1 MFSPVLLV
9 AFLCGTLPA
18 LLWLAFWLFEDRK
31 NPEPKRY
38 IFFTFLAGM
47 SVVMLIVLPLEKF
60 VEAQATL
67 VGYPREGLLVLL
79 LWALIEE
86 TFKFA
91 AAYAAALHWRVFDEP
106 LDAVV
111 YMITAA
117 LGFAALENAL
127 FLASPLSQGQV
138 VQTII
143 TGDLRFVG
151 ATLLHTLSSATVGL
165 ALAYTFYM
173 KPAIRRKAA
182 VVGVI
187 LATALH
193 TVFNFLYWL
202 KAAVRHFWYFSL
214 SGSALS
220 RFCFASRASNARN
233 ELPALDTAQ
242 FTPEQ

>member
-18 LLWLAFWLFEDRK
+18 LLWLAFWLLEDKR

-47 SVVMLIVLPLEKF
+47 AVVLPIVLPLEKL
-60 VEAQATL
+60 VEMQAAS
-67 VGYPREGLLVLL
+67 VGYAREGLLVLI

-86 TFKFA
+86 TFKFG
-91 AAYAAALHWRVFDEP
+91 AAYVAALHWRVFDEP

-127 FLASPLSQGQV
+127 FLASPIQNGQV
-138 VQTII
+138 LQTII

-165 ALAYTFYM
+165 AIAYAFR
-173 KPAIRRKAA
+173 KGARARRRAA
-182 VVGVI
+182 VLGVI

-193 TVFNFLYWL
+193 TVFNFFILA
-202 KAAVRHFWYFSL
+202 KG
-214 SGSALS
+214 GSATFFVFLVLWLGIVALLLFVE
-220 RFCFASRASNARN
+220 RFKRPVLNYR
-233 ELPALDTAQ
+233 
-242 FTPEQ
+242 

>member
-1 MFSPVLLV
+1 MFSPVLAV
-9 AFLCGTLPA
+9 AFFCGTIPA
-18 LLWLAFWLFEDRK
+18 LLWLAFWLFEDKK

-47 SVVMLIVLPLEKF
+47 SVVIPIVLPLEKL
-60 VEAQATL
+60 VEAQAAL
-67 VGYPREGLLVLL
+67 VGYPREGLLVLV

-91 AAYAAALHWRVFDEP
+91 AAYVAALHWRGFDEP
-106 LDAVV
+106 LDAIV

-127 FLASPLSQGQV
+127 FLASPLQSGQIA
-138 VQTII
+138 QTIV

-165 ALAYTFYM
+165 ALAYTFHK
-173 KPAIRRKAA
+173 KPALRRKAA

-193 TVFNFLYWL
+193 AVFN
-202 KAAVRHFWYFSL
+202 
-214 SGSALS
+214 
-220 RFCFASRASNARN
+220 
-233 ELPALDTAQ
+233 
-242 FTPEQ
+242 

>member
-1 MFSPVLLV
+1 MFSPVLAV

-47 SVVMLIVLPLEKF
+47 AVVIPIVLPLEKL
-60 VEAQATL
+60 VEMQAAL
-67 VGYPREGLLVLL
+67 VGYPSEGLVVLI

-91 AAYAAALHWRVFDEP
+91 AAYVAALHWRVFDEP

-127 FLASPLSQGQV
+127 FLAGPLAQGQIT
-138 VQTII
+138 QTIV

-165 ALAYTFYM
+165 ALAYAFYK
-173 KPAIRRKAA
+173 KPAMRRKAA

-193 TVFNFLYWL
+193 AVFNFFILAKGGNATFLVFLVLWL
-202 KAAVRHFWYFSL
+202 GIV
-214 SGSALS
+214 ALLLCIE
-220 RFCFASRASNARN
+220 RIKR
-233 ELPALDTAQ
+233 PAYTYH
-242 FTPEQ
+242 

>member
-9 AFLCGTLPA
+9 AFFCGVLPA
-18 LLWLAFWLFEDRK
+18 LLWLAFWLFEDKK

-47 SVVMLIVLPLEKF
+47 GIVLTIVLPLEKF
-60 VEAQATL
+60 VQAQAAA
-67 VGYPREGLLVLL
+67 VGYAAEGLLVLL

-91 AAYAAALHWRVFDEP
+91 AAYVAALHWRVFDEP

-127 FLASPLSQGQV
+127 FLLSPLQDGQIL
-138 VQTII
+138 QTII

-151 ATLLHTLSSATVGL
+151 ATLLHVLSSATVGIM
-165 ALAYTFYM
+165 LAYAFYER
-173 KPAIRRKAA
+173 PALRRRAA

-187 LATALH
+187 LATSLH
-193 TVFNFLYWL
+193 TLFNFFILA
-202 KAAVRHFWYFSL
+202 KG
-214 SGSALS
+214 GSATFFVFILLWMGIVALLLFIE
-220 RFCFASRASNARN
+220 RVKKPVRAYR
-233 ELPALDTAQ
+233 
-242 FTPEQ
+242 

>member
-60 VEAQATL
+60 VESQAAL
-67 VGYPREGLLVLL
+67 AGYPREGLLVLF

-127 FLASPLSQGQV
+127 FLASPLAQGQIA
-138 VQTII
+138 QTII

-165 ALAYTFYM
+165 ALAYTFYK
-173 KPAIRRKAA
+173 KPKIRRWAA
-182 VVGVI
+182 VVGVV

-193 TVFNFLYWL
+193 TTFNFFILTKGSSATFVVFLFIWL
-202 KAAVRHFWYFSL
+202 GIV
-214 SGSALS
+214 ALLLCIE
-220 RFCFASRASNARN
+220 RIKH
-233 ELPALDTAQ
+233 PAYN
-242 FTPEQ
+242 

>member
-9 AFLCGTLPA
+9 AFLCGTIPA

-31 NPEPKRY
+31 NPEPKKY

-47 SVVMLIVLPLEKF
+47 AVVVPIVLPLEKL
-60 VEAQATL
+60 VEAQAVT

-79 LWALIEE
+79 FWALIEE

-91 AAYAAALHWRVFDEP
+91 AAYVAALHWRVFDEP

-127 FLASPLSQGQV
+127 FLSSPLSHGQIT
-138 VQTII
+138 QTII

-165 ALAYTFYM
+165 CLASAFYR
-173 KPAIRRKAA
+173 KPNIRKKAA

-193 TVFNFLYWL
+193 TVFNFFILA
-202 KAAVRHFWYFSL
+202 KG
-214 SGSALS
+214 GSATFLV
-220 RFCFASRASNARN
+220 F
-233 ELPALDTAQ
+233 LTLWLGIVALLLFIERIKRPTY
-242 FTPEQ
+242 TYN

>member
-9 AFLCGTLPA
+9 AFLCGLLPA

-31 NPEPKRY
+31 NPEPKRF
-38 IFFTFLAGM
+38 IFYTFVAGM
-47 SVVMLIVLPLEKF
+47 AVVVPIVLPLEKL
-60 VEAQATL
+60 VEAQAVA
-67 VGYPREGLLVLL
+67 VGYSREGLLVLFF
-79 LWALIEE
+79 WALIEE

-91 AAYAAALHWRVFDEP
+91 AAYVAALHWRVFDEP

-127 FLASPLSQGQV
+127 FLSSPIAQGQIA
-138 VQTII
+138 QTII

-165 ALAYTFYM
+165 MLAYAFYR
-173 KPAIRRKAA
+173 KPAVRRKAA

-193 TVFNFLYWL
+193 TVFNFFILA
-202 KAAVRHFWYFSL
+202 KG
-214 SGSALS
+214 GSATFLVFLTLWFGIVALLLFIE
-220 RFCFASRASNARN
+220 RVKRPARAYN
-233 ELPALDTAQ
+233 
-242 FTPEQ
+242 

>member
-1 MFSPVLLV
+1 MFSSALLI

-18 LLWLAFWLFEDRK
+18 LLWLAFWLFEDKK

-47 SVVMLIVLPLEKF
+47 AIVLPIVLPLEKL
-60 VEAQATL
+60 VQSQAL
-67 VGYPREGLLVLL
+67 AVGYATEGILVLL
-79 LWALIEE
+79 FWALIEE

-91 AAYAAALHWRVFDEP
+91 AAYVAALHWRVFDEP

-127 FLASPLSQGQV
+127 FLVSPIQAGEVL
-138 VQTII
+138 QTII

-151 ATLLHTLSSATVGL
+151 ATLLHVLSSATVGL
-165 ALAYTFYM
+165 LIARAFY
-173 KPAIRRKAA
+173 RGGAA
-182 VVGVI
+182 RLRATVLGVV

-193 TVFNFLYWL
+193 TVFNFFILL
-202 KAAVRHFWYFSL
+202 KGGGATFFVFLILWFGIVALLLFVERLKRPQAALR
-214 SGSALS
+214 
-220 RFCFASRASNARN
+220 
-233 ELPALDTAQ
+233 
-242 FTPEQ
+242 